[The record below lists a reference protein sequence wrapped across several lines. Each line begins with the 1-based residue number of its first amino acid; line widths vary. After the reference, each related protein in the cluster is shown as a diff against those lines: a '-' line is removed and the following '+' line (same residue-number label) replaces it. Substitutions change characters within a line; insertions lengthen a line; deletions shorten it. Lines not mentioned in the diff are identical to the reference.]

1 MVTEPLTKKRSDCLS
16 ELVRLRE
23 CLLWIL
29 RPARRPRISLRLRE
43 WMASI
48 SMLATN
54 ECTFREAAIRA
65 SGMFSR
71 ISKKMQI
78 TTRPGAGTSF
88 WSPELNRYYVA
99 APAHDNEQAAILV
112 FEPKS

>member
-1 MVTEPLTKKRSDCLS
+1 MVTGPLTKKRTDCYRNTL
-16 ELVRLRE
+16 RLRE
-23 CLLWIL
+23 CLLWI
-29 RPARRPRISLRLRE
+29 PRTGKEIANLPTVE
-43 WMASI
+43 GMDGVY

-78 TTRPGAGTSF
+78 TTKPSGKSRRGRGRYFLLVAGT
-88 WSPELNRYYVA
+88 
-99 APAHDNEQAAILV
+99 
-112 FEPKS
+112 EPLLRGRTRS